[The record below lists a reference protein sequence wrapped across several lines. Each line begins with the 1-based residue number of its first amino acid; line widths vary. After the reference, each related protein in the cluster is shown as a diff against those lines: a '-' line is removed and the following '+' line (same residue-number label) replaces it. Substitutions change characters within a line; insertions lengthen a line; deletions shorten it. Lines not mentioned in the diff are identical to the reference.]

1 MGRRIS
7 IRVSQSDVTRVAAEV
22 VAVKYAEGLVG
33 SALAVASAL
42 GKTEEELAPE
52 LSSVGAR
59 CLLPGEG
66 RIEPHKVLFLSVVS
80 LARFDYID
88 VERFAFDVLVSLK
101 DLAPETRHLALTLHG
116 TGFGLSPSGVL
127 RSEVKGISDAV
138 AEGAHPPHLERVTI
152 IDRDEAVVRELKEA
166 LPYLLPEGEIDA
178 PSPPDSSFP
187 SGSHQVRDSSPLSEG
202 SEVYDVFVSH
212 KSEDAEHALQV
223 YDFLVSRGLRVFFS
237 KESLPRLGSSE
248 YHKQIDLAVDRAR
261 HMVVVA
267 SCRENLES
275 RWVEYEWR
283 MFLQLFLRGR
293 KSGNLLSVITED
305 MDVDDL
311 PNALSGFEAI
321 RLMPGELEKLL
332 GYVGRDE
339 SGDQGQG
346 EGRTPNSSP
355 SSRGSPVAASS
366 LGSDPGRFARVGDF
380 FVARNEVLEDSS
392 WLRARGHAGTLSL
405 GGTGDWRLPTLE
417 QLGQIRSVSLFPDE
431 WCCWSREEA
440 GEGEAYYVHFDDG
453 HVGRGPKTFGNGL
466 RAIFAH
472 EP

>member
-7 IRVSQSDVTRVAAEV
+7 IQVSKGDVTRVAAEV

-42 GKTEEELAPE
+42 GKTEEELAPG
-52 LSSVGAR
+52 LSSVGTR
-59 CLLPGEG
+59 CLLPAEG
-66 RIEPHKVLFLSVVS
+66 KIEAAKVLFLSVVS

-88 VERFAFDVLVSLK
+88 VERFAFDVLAALS

-116 TGFGLSPSGVL
+116 TGFGLSPSRVL
-127 RSEVKGISDAV
+127 QSEVKGISDAV
-138 AEGAHPPHLERVTI
+138 AEGAHPLQLERVTI
-152 IDRDEAVVRELKEA
+152 IDRDDSIVAELRGA
-166 LPYLLPEGEIDA
+166 LSYLLPGGEVEAPDPPD
-178 PSPPDSSFP
+178 PSPPA
-187 SGSHQVRDSSPLSEG
+187 GSRQRPDFSEPAEG
-202 SEVYDVFVSH
+202 SDFYDVFISH
-212 KSEDAEHALQV
+212 KSGDAKHALQV

-248 YHKQIDLAVDRAR
+248 YHKQIDLAIDRAR

-267 SCRENLES
+267 SCRENLEA

-283 MFLQLFLRGR
+283 MFLQLILKGR
-293 KSGNLLSVITED
+293 KNGNLLSVLAED
-305 MDVDDL
+305 MDVDTL

-321 RLMPGELEKLL
+321 RLMPGELERLL

-339 SGDQGQG
+339 SEGHGQAG
-346 EGRTPNSSP
+346 WRPPASP
-355 SSRGSPVAASS
+355 PHSRKSHVADPT
-366 LGSDPGRFARVGDF
+366 LGSDPDRFARVGSF
-380 FVARNEVLEDSS
+380 FVARTEVLENSS
-392 WLRARGHAGTLSL
+392 WLRARSHAGTLSM
-405 GGTGDWRLPTLE
+405 GGTGGWRLPTLD
-417 QLGQIRSVSLFPDE
+417 QLRQIRSASLFPDE

-440 GEGEAYYVHFDDG
+440 GEGEAYYVHCDDG

-466 RAIFAH
+466 RAIFVH